1 MKNLKKEKDE
11 LVEMAKLLAQLSPEE
26 RETLK
31 KGILIGK
38 VIFKDTNTP
47 RQTA

>member
-11 LVEMAKLLAQLSPEE
+11 LIEMAKLLAQLSPEE
-26 RETLK
+26 REALK

-38 VIFKDTNTP
+38 VIFKDSCSP